1 MLTPQDITLLQQ
13 GQHPEPFA
21 VLGMHQ
27 TPGGL
32 CVRVF
37 LPDVLA
43 VELLAVNAEEAPAA
57 ALPLAQLQ
65 RQGDSDL
72 FVWQGAEREPF
83 D

>member
-27 TPGGL
+27 TPSGL

-37 LPDVLA
+37 LAGVLS
-43 VELLAVNAEEAPAA
+43 VELLAANSGDDAG
-57 ALPLAQLQ
+57 ALPLATLQ
-65 RQGDSDL
+65 RQGDSD
-72 FVWQGAEREPF
+72 
-83 D
+83 